1 MKRNRKHRHRKRR
14 IGILACVMALVL
26 CLSGCSP
33 VGTVLGVGKLYGDTT
48 SGLILVLLDSGELT
62 TMDGKD
68 PTNQIYIGHHDRPED
83 DPEGDNSDA
92 DDGNGSDS
100 QDPSGDTG
108 NDSDSQDPSADTA
121 DGRDNQDPSGDTAD
135 GRDNQDPSAD
145 TADGSDSQDPSGDTG
160 NGSGSQNPSGD
171 IGNDTDG
178 QNPTDF
184 RKPIVQD
191 YAYETLETKE
201 QEAYD
206 RMLTCIR
213 DMDKAVVIED
223 ADADTVNK
231 ISTAI
236 LADHGD
242 LFWYGGA
249 YQYSEYD
256 KNGTKATSF
265 MPDYSMT
272 EVQRDAV
279 QKQIDSKIT
288 DWLSGISTKASDYEK
303 VKYVYQLL
311 VDKVTYDLSADNNQ
325 NIQSAFLNE
334 RTVCA
339 GFAHAAQVMLQK
351 LGVSCTYLT
360 GDANGGP
367 HAWNMV
373 VVDGVYYYMDVTWG
387 NPSYLNAAGTGEPD
401 YVDYSYMNMTYEEI
415 SKDHT
420 CDNSFPLPESNAT
433 EANYFVMEGRYF
445 DSDDFSKVGAVV
457 KKAHDAGQ
465 NVQIKFSTDALYAKA
480 LNELI
485 IQNGLFKYC
494 SDLGQYTYS
503 FRENTR
509 TLYFFFD
516 TSVL

>member
-1 MKRNRKHRHRKRR
+1 
-14 IGILACVMALVL
+14 
-26 CLSGCSP
+26 
-33 VGTVLGVGKLYGDTT
+33 
-48 SGLILVLLDSGELT
+48 
-62 TMDGKD
+62 
-68 PTNQIYIGHHDRPED
+68 
-83 DPEGDNSDA
+83 
-92 DDGNGSDS
+92 
-100 QDPSGDTG
+100 
-108 NDSDSQDPSADTA
+108 
-121 DGRDNQDPSGDTAD
+121 
-135 GRDNQDPSAD
+135 
-145 TADGSDSQDPSGDTG
+145 
-160 NGSGSQNPSGD
+160 
-171 IGNDTDG
+171 
-178 QNPTDF
+178 
-184 RKPIVQD
+184 
-191 YAYETLETKE
+191 
-201 QEAYD
+201 
-206 RMLTCIR
+206 MLTCIR

-272 EVQRDAV
+272 ELQRDAV

-494 SDLGQYTYS
+494 NDLGQYTYS